1 MNLATHQM
9 TLSEQERAARI
20 AANWRL
26 TPATMAHKITDGAW
40 IPAPWL
46 RYVSVRI
53 ASAIAK
59 GGGRII
65 ISAPPRHGKSELVS
79 VHTPAWVLENFPKK
93 NVILTGYGAE
103 LTEMYGRRVRDMI
116 RDNEGLLR
124 CRIRKDVSK
133 VSAFLTET
141 DGYMFSVGLGGAIT
155 GRGAHVLLIDDYI
168 KEIKEALSQS
178 HRDYL
183 WNWFTTTAMTRLEP
197 GATVIIIATRW
208 HSDDLIGRVLKNFPG
223 KWENICLPAFAGEN
237 DLLGREPGDVL
248 FPERYDHKAIEDQRE
263 LLGSVFFHA
272 LYQQGPVDEILQFTN
287 PNWINVIKE
296 LPADDFVWA
305 RVWDLAATEDGG
317 DYTCGTLCGWSKS
330 TSKFVIANVLRKQK
344 SIGDVEKL
352 VRETAMIDGPNVKIL
367 IEQEPGSAGKA
378 LVHHYDTTVLPEF
391 TVVPV
396 PATKAKLVRA
406 QPMLAAA
413 EAGKIYLLDE
423 SAANY
428 DAEVDADSAGAP
440 GTWHQTFLREFKEFP
455 GGENDDQ
462 VDTAAA
468 GYTYLSGKKQ
478 LSASWGRRAAETEK
492 KRNSQKSRAASFM
505 LGKSHTRKVATFGR

>member
-1 MNLATHQM
+1 MNVHDQETLAK
-9 TLSEQERAARI
+9 I
-20 AANWRL
+20 AQNWRL
-26 TPATMAHKITDGAW
+26 TPATMATKITNGQW
-40 IPAPWL
+40 IAAPWL
-46 RYVSVRI
+46 RYAATKI
-53 ASAIAK
+53 AMAIQK

-79 VHTPAWVLENFPKK
+79 IHTPIWVLENFPRK

-103 LTEMYGRRVRDMI
+103 LVEIAGRRVRDTI

-124 CRIRKDVSK
+124 ARIRPDVSK

-168 KEIKEALSQS
+168 KEIKEALSQA
-178 HRDYL
+178 HRDYI
-183 WNWFTTTAMTRLEP
+183 WNWFVTTAMTRLEP

-208 HSDDLIGRVLKNFPG
+208 HSDDLIGRILKHFPD

-237 DLLGREPGDVL
+237 DLIGRKPGEVL
-248 FPERYDHKAIEDQRE
+248 FPERYDVKEIEDQRD
-263 LLGSVFFHA
+263 LLGGVFFHA

-287 PNWINVIKE
+287 KEWIGVCKE
-296 LPADDFVWA
+296 LPADDFRWA

-317 DYTCGTLCGWSKS
+317 DYTCGTLCGYSKS
-330 TSKFVIANVLRKQK
+330 TGKFVIANVLRKQK

-352 VRETAMIDGPNVKIL
+352 VRNTAAIDGVDVEVL

-378 LVHHYDTTVLPEF
+378 LIHHYSETVLPEF
-391 TVVPV
+391 KVNAVPT
-396 PATKAKLVRA
+396 TKAKLVRA

-413 EAGKIYLLDE
+413 EAGKVYLLDE
-423 SAANY
+423 SAMNY
-428 DAEVDADSAGAP
+428 DQELNQENVGGY
-440 GTWHQTFLREFKEFP
+440 GTWHQPFLNEFDSFP

-462 VDTAAA
+462 IDTASA
-468 GYTYLSGKKQ
+468 GYSYLSGKKK
-478 LSASWGRRAAETEK
+478 LSVSWGRRAEETEK
-492 KRNSQKSRAASFM
+492 KSTAARLSNRKTRQAQFLVKSPA
-505 LGKSHTRKVATFGR
+505 RKLVATFGRK